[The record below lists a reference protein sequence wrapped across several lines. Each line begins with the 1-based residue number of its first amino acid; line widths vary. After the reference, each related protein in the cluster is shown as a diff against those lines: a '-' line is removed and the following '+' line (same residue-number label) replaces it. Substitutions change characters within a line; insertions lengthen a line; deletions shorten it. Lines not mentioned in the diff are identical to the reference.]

1 MRVCIHAKSIRL
13 TIPVPNILAFNYVVS
28 LIVSGTLQKCGPCIH
43 IRPKQFCCLWAA
55 VRKARRDLR
64 KIPLVQVCT
73 QSGDEVLITL

>member
-13 TIPVPNILAFNYVVS
+13 TIPVPNILAFNHVVS

-43 IRPKQFCCLWAA
+43 ISPKQFCCLWAA
-55 VRKARRDLR
+55 VRKARRDLG

>member
-13 TIPVPNILAFNYVVS
+13 TIPVPNILAFNHVVS
-28 LIVSGTLQKCGPCIH
+28 LVVSGALRKCEPCIH
-43 IRPKQFCCLWAA
+43 ISPKQFDDLWAA
-55 VRKARRDLR
+55 VRKAHRNLG